1 MANGYTLNGVAGR
14 IRDVEHKIGGGWYV
28 AVCWLAMARD
38 SGKGAKK
45 RLEDKVFG
53 IDKPKVMSTFRNAWR
68 IAEKS
73 FAEGFHAQ
81 CRKDVAELGLDDAI
95 DYAMARLEAHKAA
108 LKVTNMADYE
118 DVCKYASVEV
128 IPVAEEEPEAP
139 AELAVVT
146 TRLAASAKMSS
157 PDERSPMEAAVEAM
171 LVLSAGELIEFTA
184 RVHARLVE
192 LQHGEQLRVAA

>member
-1 MANGYTLNGVAGR
+1 MANGYTLAGVAGR

-28 AVCWLAMARD
+28 SVCWLAMARD

-53 IDKPKVMSTFRNAWR
+53 IDKPKVTSTFRNAWR

-95 DYAMARLEAHKAA
+95 DYAMVRLEAHKVA

-128 IPVAEEEPEAP
+128 IPVAEDECETALQE
-139 AELAVVT
+139 
-146 TRLAASAKMSS
+146 ASAKKSDIGE
-157 PDERSPMEAAVEAM
+157 PSPMEAAVEAM
-171 LVLSAGELIEFTA
+171 LALSAHELIGFA
-184 RVHARLVE
+184 AKVHARLME
-192 LQHGEQLRVAA
+192 LEQGEHLQIAA